1 MLKTAP
7 VHHAVF
13 AIHTRANSGGVRLR
27 RCDIM
32 YMNKWYCTVA
42 ATLLQ
47 ICGGLCY
54 TFSLFSPSLKV
65 QFHSQLYFEA
75 DLHAVVSS

>member
-1 MLKTAP
+1 
-7 VHHAVF
+7 
-13 AIHTRANSGGVRLR
+13 
-27 RCDIM
+27 M
-32 YMNKWYCTVA
+32 YVNKWHCTVA

-65 QFHSQLYFEA
+65 PLGCPALQ
-75 DLHAVVSS
+75 